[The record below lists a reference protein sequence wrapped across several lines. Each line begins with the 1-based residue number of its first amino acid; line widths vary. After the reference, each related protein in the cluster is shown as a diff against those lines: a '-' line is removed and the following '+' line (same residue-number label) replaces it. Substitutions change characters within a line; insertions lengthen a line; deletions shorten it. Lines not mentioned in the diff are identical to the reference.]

1 MKGFLHR
8 LFGGDGPSDKKA
20 ARPEFASPLEIKPFS
35 HGLVRIPALDFF
47 GPHTAAP
54 NGMFH
59 LIWLD
64 RNPEGTI
71 GGHRY
76 EGHGIWTLLSDNG
89 ETQATGRLERPQDGH
104 VADNGTFILSDGM
117 FGDGL
122 NGRLC
127 AVRADGQKLL
137 EREFSANLGSSGI
150 SIDGRFAICQT
161 ANAPGSADSCRYMLF
176 DLAAGREMARWEV
189 ETGWG
194 EHYEWDCEERRV
206 YLCMKD
212 GERVGYDFTGCM
224 VEREAWQLR
233 RIGAGDLNV
242 IQAVLVATSANDHP
256 LRSEI
261 IAGLEVAARDGEIWQ
276 QARAYR
282 LLGELHEQAG
292 EIPQAVEAYDEALK
306 IDPKVGVARRVEQ
319 LRKTLGTTVA
329 KPGAKR
335 LSRFEQQ
342 AGRLGIQHEVVL
354 LEKGDGK
361 DWRHGANDLWTTV
374 EIGALDHYR
383 SIGWDGAASEGGL
396 ILTLIKAASFEAL
409 DARNSDTFVEALYA
423 QNVAFDQDRFAPER
437 LIATVSNAT
446 RRQIE
451 RNWKVIAASVG
462 NSPAYYP
469 NVREHH
475 VTSLFD
481 ALGPDRL
488 AEIATVFATAP
499 YDLRAGWPDLTLWQE
514 GKVKFVEVKGPSD
527 SFHASQARLISKLLL
542 PLRFDVGL
550 AEVRKIS

>member
-1 MKGFLHR
+1 MTGFFQR
-8 LFGGDGPSDKKA
+8 LFSKREA
-20 ARPEFASPLEIKPFS
+20 ANETSLHPLAGWLEIEEFG
-35 HGLVRIPALDFF
+35 HNLVSIDALDFI
-47 GPHTAAP
+47 GHQAVSP
-54 NGMFH
+54 NKRYR
-59 LIWLD
+59 LIWAD
-64 RNPEGTI
+64 RTPDGSR
-71 GGHRY
+71 GGNRS
-76 EGHGIWTLLSDNG
+76 EGHGSWSLLLDDRIV
-89 ETQATGRLERPQDGH
+89 TGGNLERPQEGC
-104 VADNGTFILSDGM
+104 VADNGTVILHDWMLGEGLKGRFVAFAPDGTQLITQQ
-117 FGDGL
+117 F
-122 NGRLC
+122 
-127 AVRADGQKLL
+127 A
-137 EREFSANLGSSGI
+137 ANLMSNSL
-150 SIDGRFAICQT
+150 SPDGKFAICQT

-176 DLAAGREMARWEV
+176 DLTTGREMARWAV
-189 ETGWG
+189 ETGWA
-194 EHYEWDCEERRV
+194 ERYEWDCEQRRV
-206 YLCMKD
+206 YLCVKD

-242 IQAVLVATSANDHP
+242 IQAVMVATSANEHP

-261 IAGLEVAARDGEIWQ
+261 IAGLGIAARDGEIWQ

-282 LLGELHEQAG
+282 LLGELHEQAC
-292 EIPQAVEAYDEALK
+292 EIAQAVKAYDDALA

-361 DWRHGANDLWTTV
+361 DWRHEANGPWTTV

-383 SIGWDGAASEGGL
+383 SIGWEGAASEGGL

-409 DARNSDTFVEALYA
+409 DVRNSDTFVEALYA

-451 RNWKVIAASVG
+451 RNWKVIAASAG

-481 ALGPDRL
+481 ALGPYRL
-488 AEIATVFATAP
+488 AEIAAIFATAP
-499 YDLRAGWPDLTLWQE
+499 YDLRAGW
-514 GKVKFVEVKGPSD
+514 
-527 SFHASQARLISKLLL
+527 
-542 PLRFDVGL
+542 
-550 AEVRKIS
+550 

>member
-1 MKGFLHR
+1 VTGFFQR
-8 LFGGDGPSDKKA
+8 LFLKREA
-20 ARPEFASPLEIKPFS
+20 ANKSSSPPLAGRLEIAEFG
-35 HGLVRIPALDFF
+35 HNLVSIDALDFI
-47 GPHTAAP
+47 GHQAVSP
-54 NGMFH
+54 NKRYR
-59 LIWLD
+59 LIWAD
-64 RNPEGTI
+64 RTPDGSR
-71 GGHRY
+71 GGNRS
-76 EGHGIWTLLSDNG
+76 EGHGSWSLLLDDLIV
-89 ETQATGRLERPQDGH
+89 TTGKLERPQEGC
-104 VADNGTFILSDGM
+104 VADNGTVILHDWM
-117 FGDGL
+117 FGEGLKGCFVAFAPDGTQL
-122 NGRLC
+122 VTQQF
-127 AVRADGQKLL
+127 A
-137 EREFSANLGSSGI
+137 ANLMSNSL
-150 SIDGRFAICQT
+150 SPDGKFAICQT

-176 DLAAGREMARWEV
+176 DLAAGHEVARWEV
-189 ETGWG
+189 ETGWA
-194 EHYEWDCEERRV
+194 EHYEWDCEGRRV
-206 YLCMKD
+206 RLCMKD
-212 GERVGYDFTGCM
+212 GERVGYDFTGNM

-242 IQAVLVATSANDHP
+242 IQAVLAETSADDHP

-282 LLGELHEQAG
+282 LLGELHEKAG
-292 EIPQAVEAYDEALK
+292 EVWQAVKAYDDALT

-319 LRKTLGTTVA
+319 LRKTLGTTA
-329 KPGAKR
+329 PKPDAKR
-335 LSRFEQQ
+335 LSRFELQ
-342 AGRLGIQHEVVL
+342 AGRLGIQHEVLL
-354 LEKGDGK
+354 LEKGEGK
-361 DWRHGANDLWTTV
+361 DWRHGASDGWTTV
-374 EIGALDHYR
+374 ELGALDYYR

-437 LIATVSNAT
+437 LIATVLNAT

-451 RNWKVIAASVG
+451 RNWKIIAASAG
-462 NSPAYYP
+462 HSPAYHP

-499 YDLRAGWPDLTLWQE
+499 YDLRAGWPDLTLWQD

-542 PLRFDVGL
+542 PLGFEVGL

>member
-1 MKGFLHR
+1 MTGFFQR
-8 LFGGDGPSDKKA
+8 LFSKREA
-20 ARPEFASPLEIKPFS
+20 ANETSLPPLAGWLEIEEFG
-35 HGLVRIPALDFF
+35 HNLVSIDALDFI
-47 GPHTAAP
+47 GHQAVSP
-54 NGMFH
+54 NKRYR
-59 LIWLD
+59 LIWAD
-64 RNPEGTI
+64 RTPDGSR
-71 GGHRY
+71 GGNRS
-76 EGHGIWTLLSDNG
+76 EGHGSWSLLLDDRIV
-89 ETQATGRLERPQDGH
+89 TGGNLERPQEGC
-104 VADNGTFILSDGM
+104 VADNGTVILHDWMLGEGLKGRFVAFAPDGTQLITQQ
-117 FGDGL
+117 F
-122 NGRLC
+122 
-127 AVRADGQKLL
+127 A
-137 EREFSANLGSSGI
+137 ANLMSNSL
-150 SIDGRFAICQT
+150 SPDGKFAICQT

-176 DLAAGREMARWEV
+176 DLTTGREMARWAV
-189 ETGWG
+189 ETGWA
-194 EHYEWDCEERRV
+194 ERYEWDCEQRRV
-206 YLCMKD
+206 YLCVKD

-242 IQAVLVATSANDHP
+242 IQAVMVATSANDHP

-261 IAGLEVAARDGEIWQ
+261 IAGLGIAARDGEIWQ

-282 LLGELHEQAG
+282 LLGELHEQAC
-292 EIPQAVEAYDEALK
+292 EIAQAVKAYDDALA

-361 DWRHGANDLWTTV
+361 DWRHEANGPWTTV

-383 SIGWDGAASEGGL
+383 SIGWEGAASEGGL

-409 DARNSDTFVEALYA
+409 DVRNSDTFVEALYA

-451 RNWKVIAASVG
+451 RNWKVIAASAG

-481 ALGPDRL
+481 ALGPYRL
-488 AEIATVFATAP
+488 AEIAAIFATAP
-499 YDLRAGWPDLTLWQE
+499 YDLRAGWPDLTLWQD

-527 SFHASQARLISKLLL
+527 SFHASQARLITKLLL
-542 PLRFDVGL
+542 PLGFDVGL

>member
-1 MKGFLHR
+1 MTGFFQR
-8 LFGGDGPSDKKA
+8 LFSKREA
-20 ARPEFASPLEIKPFS
+20 ANETSLPPLAGWLEIEEFG
-35 HGLVRIPALDFF
+35 HNLVSIDALDFI
-47 GPHTAAP
+47 GHQAVSP
-54 NGMFH
+54 NKRYR
-59 LIWLD
+59 LIWAD
-64 RNPEGTI
+64 RTPDGSR
-71 GGHRY
+71 GGNRS
-76 EGHGIWTLLSDNG
+76 EGHGSWSLLLDDRIV
-89 ETQATGRLERPQDGH
+89 TGGNLERPQEGC
-104 VADNGTFILSDGM
+104 VADNGTVILHDWMLGEGLKGRFVAFAPDGTQLITQQ
-117 FGDGL
+117 F
-122 NGRLC
+122 
-127 AVRADGQKLL
+127 A
-137 EREFSANLGSSGI
+137 ANLMSNSL
-150 SIDGRFAICQT
+150 SPDGKFAICQT

-176 DLAAGREMARWEV
+176 DLTTGREMARWAV
-189 ETGWG
+189 ETGWA
-194 EHYEWDCEERRV
+194 ERYEWDCEQRRV
-206 YLCMKD
+206 YLCVKD

-242 IQAVLVATSANDHP
+242 IQAVMVATSANDHP

-261 IAGLEVAARDGEIWQ
+261 IAGLGIAARDGEIWQ

-282 LLGELHEQAG
+282 LLGELHEQAC
-292 EIPQAVEAYDEALK
+292 EIAQAVKAYDDALA

-361 DWRHGANDLWTTV
+361 DWRHEANGPWTTV

-383 SIGWDGAASEGGL
+383 SIGWEGAASEGGL

-409 DARNSDTFVEALYA
+409 DVRNSDTFVEALYA

-451 RNWKVIAASVG
+451 RNWKVIAASAG

-481 ALGPDRL
+481 ALGPYRL
-488 AEIATVFATAP
+488 AEIAAIFATAP
-499 YDLRAGWPDLTLWQE
+499 YDLRAGWPDLTLWQD

-542 PLRFDVGL
+542 PLGFEVGL

>member
-1 MKGFLHR
+1 MTGFFQR
-8 LFGGDGPSDKKA
+8 LFSKREA
-20 ARPEFASPLEIKPFS
+20 AHETSSAPLAGRLKIEEFGHNLISID
-35 HGLVRIPALDFF
+35 ALDFI
-47 GPHTAAP
+47 GHQAVSP
-54 NGMFH
+54 NKRYR
-59 LIWLD
+59 LIWAD
-64 RNPEGTI
+64 RTPDGSR
-71 GGHRY
+71 GGYRS
-76 EGHGIWTLLSDNG
+76 EGHGSWSLLLDDRIVTAGS
-89 ETQATGRLERPQDGH
+89 LERPQEGC
-104 VADNGTFILSDGM
+104 VADNGTVILHDWMFCEGLKGRFVAFAPDGSQLVTQQ
-117 FGDGL
+117 F
-122 NGRLC
+122 
-127 AVRADGQKLL
+127 A
-137 EREFSANLGSSGI
+137 ANLMSNSL
-150 SIDGRFAICQT
+150 SPDGKFAICQT

-176 DLAAGREMARWEV
+176 DLAAGRETARWEV
-189 ETGWG
+189 ETGWA
-194 EHYEWDCEERRV
+194 EHYEWDCGDRRV

-212 GERVGYDFTGCM
+212 GERACYDFNGAM

-242 IQAVLVATSANDHP
+242 IQSVLIATSANDHP
-256 LRSEI
+256 FRSEI
-261 IAGLEVAARDGEIWQ
+261 IAGLGVAARDGEVWQ

-292 EIPQAVEAYDEALK
+292 EIAQAVKAYDDALT

-329 KPGAKR
+329 KPGVKR

-361 DWRHGANDLWTTV
+361 DWRHGSNDLWTTV
-374 EIGALDHYR
+374 EIGALQHYR

-396 ILTLIKAASFEAL
+396 ILTLIKSASFEAL
-409 DARNSDTFVEALYA
+409 DARNADTFVEALYA
-423 QNVAFDQDRFAPER
+423 QNVAFDQDRFSPER

-451 RNWKVIAASVG
+451 RNWKVIAASAG

-475 VTSLFD
+475 VISLFD

-488 AEIATVFATAP
+488 AEIAVVFATAP
-499 YDLRAGWPDLTLWQE
+499 YDLRAGWPDLTLWQD

-542 PLRFDVGL
+542 PLGFEVGL
-550 AEVRKIS
+550 AEVRKTS

>member
-1 MKGFLHR
+1 MTGFFQR
-8 LFGGDGPSDKKA
+8 LFSKREA
-20 ARPEFASPLEIKPFS
+20 AHETSSPPLAGRLEIEEFG
-35 HGLVRIPALDFF
+35 HNLVSIDALDFI
-47 GPHTAAP
+47 GHQAVSP
-54 NGMFH
+54 NKRYR
-59 LIWLD
+59 LIWAD
-64 RNPEGTI
+64 RTPDGSR
-71 GGHRY
+71 GGNRS
-76 EGHGIWTLLSDNG
+76 EGHGSWSLLLDDRIVTAGS
-89 ETQATGRLERPQDGH
+89 LERPQEGC
-104 VADNGTFILSDGM
+104 VADNGTVILHDWM
-117 FGDGL
+117 FGEGLKGRFVAFAPDGTQL
-122 NGRLC
+122 VTQQF
-127 AVRADGQKLL
+127 A
-137 EREFSANLGSSGI
+137 ANLMSNSL
-150 SIDGRFAICQT
+150 SPDGKFAICQT

-176 DLAAGREMARWEV
+176 DLATGREMARWEV
-189 ETGWG
+189 ETGWA
-194 EHYEWDCEERRV
+194 ERYEWDCEQRRV

-242 IQAVLVATSANDHP
+242 IQAVMVATSANDHP

-261 IAGLEVAARDGEIWQ
+261 IAGLGIAARDGEIWQ
-276 QARAYR
+276 QAGAYR

-292 EIPQAVEAYDEALK
+292 DIPQAVKAYDDALT

-335 LSRFEQQ
+335 QSRFEQQ
-342 AGRLGIQHEVVL
+342 AQRLGIEHQVVL

-361 DWRHGANDLWTTV
+361 DWRHGANGLWTTV
-374 EIGALDHYR
+374 ETGALDHYR

-409 DARNSDTFVEALYA
+409 DVRNSDAFVEALYA

-446 RRQIE
+446 RHQIK
-451 RNWKVIAASVG
+451 RNWKVIAASAG

-499 YDLRAGWPDLTLWQE
+499 YDLRAGWPDLTLWKE

-542 PLRFDVGL
+542 PLGFEVGL

>member
-1 MKGFLHR
+1 MTGFFQR
-8 LFGGDGPSDKKA
+8 LFSKREA
-20 ARPEFASPLEIKPFS
+20 AHETSSPPLAGRLEIEEFG
-35 HGLVRIPALDFF
+35 HNLVSIDALDFI
-47 GPHTAAP
+47 GQQAMSP
-54 NGMFH
+54 NQRYR
-59 LIWLD
+59 LIWAD
-64 RNPEGTI
+64 RAPDGRR
-71 GGHRY
+71 GGYRND
-76 EGHGIWTLLSDNG
+76 GHGSWSLLYDDRLV
-89 ETQATGRLERPQDGH
+89 TTGNLERPQDGC
-104 VADNGTFILSDGM
+104 VADNGTVILHDWM
-117 FGDGL
+117 FGEGLQGRFVAFATDGRNL
-122 NGRLC
+122 IEQQI
-127 AVRADGQKLL
+127 A
-137 EREFSANLGSSGI
+137 ANLMSNGLSP
-150 SIDGRFAICQT
+150 DGKFAICQT

-189 ETGWG
+189 ETGWA
-194 EHYEWDCEERRV
+194 ERYEWDCEDRRV

-212 GERVGYDFTGCM
+212 GKRVGYDFTGCM
-224 VEREAWQLR
+224 VEREAWQQG

-242 IQAVLVATSANDHP
+242 IQAVLVATSANDQP
-256 LRSEI
+256 LCSEI
-261 IAGLEVAARDGEIWQ
+261 IAGLGVAARDGEIWQ

-292 EIPQAVEAYDEALK
+292 EISQAVKAYDEALT

-354 LEKGDGK
+354 LVKGDGK
-361 DWRHGANDLWTTV
+361 DWRHGANGLWTTV
-374 EIGALDHYR
+374 ETGALEHYR

-396 ILTLIKAASFEAL
+396 ILTLIKAASFEVL

-451 RNWKVIAASVG
+451 RNWKVIAASAG

-499 YDLRAGWPDLTLWQE
+499 YDLRAGWPDLTLWQN

-542 PLRFDVGL
+542 PLGLEVGL

>member
-1 MKGFLHR
+1 MTGFFQR
-8 LFGGDGPSDKKA
+8 LFAKRQAAPETSSPSLA
-20 ARPEFASPLEIKPFS
+20 GRLEIQEFG
-35 HGLVRIPALDFF
+35 HNLVSIDALDFI
-47 GPHTAAP
+47 GHQALSP
-54 NGMFH
+54 NQRYR
-59 LIWLD
+59 LIWAD
-64 RNPEGTI
+64 RTPDGSR
-71 GGHRY
+71 GGNRS
-76 EGHGIWTLLSDNG
+76 EGHGSWSLLLDDRIVTAGS
-89 ETQATGRLERPQDGH
+89 LERPQEGC
-104 VADNGTFILSDGM
+104 VADNGTVILHDWMFGEGLKGRFVAFTSDGTQLVTQQ
-117 FGDGL
+117 F
-122 NGRLC
+122 
-127 AVRADGQKLL
+127 A
-137 EREFSANLGSSGI
+137 ANLMSNSL
-150 SIDGRFAICQT
+150 SPDGKFAICQT

-176 DLAAGREMARWEV
+176 DLASGSEMARWEV
-189 ETGWG
+189 ETGWA
-194 EHYEWDCEERRV
+194 ERYEWDCIDRRV

-212 GERVGYDFTGCM
+212 GERVGYDFTGTM

-242 IQAVLVATSANDHP
+242 IQSVLVTTSANGQP
-256 LRSEI
+256 FRSEI
-261 IAGLEVAARDGEIWQ
+261 IAGLGVAARDGEIWR

-292 EIPQAVEAYDEALK
+292 EIPQAVKAYGDALT

-361 DWRHGANDLWTTV
+361 DWRHGADGLWTTV
-374 EIGALDHYR
+374 ETGALEHYK

-409 DARNSDTFVEALYA
+409 DVRNSDTFVEALYA

-451 RNWKVIAASVG
+451 RNWKVIAASAG

-475 VTSLFD
+475 VTGLFD
-481 ALGPDRL
+481 AIGPDRL
-488 AEIATVFATAP
+488 AEIAAVFATAP
-499 YDLRAGWPDLTLWQE
+499 YDLRAGWPDLTLWQD

-542 PLRFDVGL
+542 PLGFEVGL

>member
-1 MKGFLHR
+1 MTGFFQR
-8 LFGGDGPSDKKA
+8 LFSKRQA
-20 ARPEFASPLEIKPFS
+20 AQETSSPPLAGRLEIEEFG
-35 HGLVRIPALDFF
+35 HNLVSIDALDFI
-47 GPHTAAP
+47 GHQAVSP
-54 NGMFH
+54 NKRYR
-59 LIWLD
+59 LIWAD
-64 RNPEGTI
+64 RTPDGSR
-71 GGHRY
+71 GGNRS
-76 EGHGIWTLLSDNG
+76 EGHGSWSLLLDDRIV
-89 ETQATGRLERPQDGH
+89 TGGNLERPQEGC
-104 VADNGTFILSDGM
+104 VADNGTVILHDWMLGEGLKGRFVAFAPDGTQLITQQ
-117 FGDGL
+117 F
-122 NGRLC
+122 
-127 AVRADGQKLL
+127 A
-137 EREFSANLGSSGI
+137 ANLMSNSL
-150 SIDGRFAICQT
+150 SPDGKFAICQT

-176 DLAAGREMARWEV
+176 DLTTGREMARWAV
-189 ETGWG
+189 ETGWA
-194 EHYEWDCEERRV
+194 ERYEWDCEQRRV
-206 YLCMKD
+206 YLCVKD

-242 IQAVLVATSANDHP
+242 IQAVMVATSANDHP

-261 IAGLEVAARDGEIWQ
+261 IAGLGIAARDGEIWQ

-282 LLGELHEQAG
+282 LLGELHEQAC
-292 EIPQAVEAYDEALK
+292 EIAQAVKAYDDALA

-361 DWRHGANDLWTTV
+361 DWRHEANGPWTTV

-383 SIGWDGAASEGGL
+383 SIGWEGAASEGGL

-409 DARNSDTFVEALYA
+409 DVRNSDTFVEALYA

-451 RNWKVIAASVG
+451 RNWKVIAASAG

-481 ALGPDRL
+481 ALGPYRL
-488 AEIATVFATAP
+488 AEIAAIFATAP
-499 YDLRAGWPDLTLWQE
+499 YDLRAGWPDLTLWQD

-542 PLRFDVGL
+542 PLGFEVGL
-550 AEVRKIS
+550 AEVRKTS

>member
-1 MKGFLHR
+1 MTGFFQR
-8 LFGGDGPSDKKA
+8 LFSKREAAHEPSPPPHAGQLKIE
-20 ARPEFASPLEIKPFS
+20 EFG
-35 HGLVRIPALDFF
+35 HNLVSIDALDFI
-47 GPHTAAP
+47 GHQAVSP
-54 NGMFH
+54 NRRYR
-59 LIWLD
+59 LIWAD
-64 RNPEGTI
+64 RTPDGSR
-71 GGHRY
+71 GGNRSD
-76 EGHGIWTLLSDNG
+76 GHGSWSLLLDDRIV
-89 ETQATGRLERPQDGH
+89 TTGSLERPQEGC
-104 VADNGTFILSDGM
+104 VADNGIVILHDWM
-117 FGDGL
+117 FGEGLKGRFVAFAPDGTQL
-122 NGRLC
+122 VTQQFAANLMSNSLSP
-127 AVRADGQKLL
+127 DGQ
-137 EREFSANLGSSGI
+137 
-150 SIDGRFAICQT
+150 FAICQT

-176 DLAAGREMARWEV
+176 DLAAGSEMARWEV
-189 ETGWG
+189 ETGWA
-194 EHYEWDCEERRV
+194 EHYEWDCEDRRV

-212 GERVGYDFTGCM
+212 GERACYDFTGTM

-242 IQAVLVATSANDHP
+242 IQSVLVATSANDHP

-261 IAGLEVAARDGEIWQ
+261 IAGLGVAARDSEVWQ
-276 QARAYR
+276 QARAHR

-292 EIPQAVEAYDEALK
+292 EIAQAVKAYDDALT

-361 DWRHGANDLWTTV
+361 DWRHEANGPWTTV

-383 SIGWDGAASEGGL
+383 SIGWEGAASEGGL

-409 DARNSDTFVEALYA
+409 DVRNSDTFVEALYA

-451 RNWKVIAASVG
+451 RNWKVIAASAG

-481 ALGPDRL
+481 ALGPYRL
-488 AEIATVFATAP
+488 AEIAAIFATAP
-499 YDLRAGWPDLTLWQE
+499 YDLRAGWPDLTLWQD

-542 PLRFDVGL
+542 PLGFEVGL
-550 AEVRKIS
+550 AEVRKTS

>member
-1 MKGFLHR
+1 MSNSLSP
-8 LFGGDGPSDKKA
+8 DGK
-20 ARPEFASPLEIKPFS
+20 
-35 HGLVRIPALDFF
+35 
-47 GPHTAAP
+47 
-54 NGMFH
+54 
-59 LIWLD
+59 
-64 RNPEGTI
+64 
-71 GGHRY
+71 
-76 EGHGIWTLLSDNG
+76 
-89 ETQATGRLERPQDGH
+89 
-104 VADNGTFILSDGM
+104 
-117 FGDGL
+117 
-122 NGRLC
+122 
-127 AVRADGQKLL
+127 
-137 EREFSANLGSSGI
+137 
-150 SIDGRFAICQT
+150 FAICQT
-161 ANAPGSADSCRYMLF
+161 ANAPGSADSCRYILF
-176 DLAAGREMARWEV
+176 DLAAGREIARWEI
-189 ETGWG
+189 ETGWA
-194 EHYEWDCEERRV
+194 ERYEWDCEQRRV

-212 GERVGYDFTGCM
+212 GERACYDFTGCM

-242 IQAVLVATSANDHP
+242 IQAVLVATSANDNP

-282 LLGELHEQAG
+282 LLGELHEQTG
-292 EIPQAVEAYDEALK
+292 EIPQAVKAYDEALT

-319 LRKTLGTTVA
+319 LRRTLGTTVA

-354 LEKGDGK
+354 LEKGGGK

-374 EIGALDHYR
+374 EIGALEHYR
-383 SIGWDGAASEGGL
+383 SIGWGGAASEGGL

-451 RNWKVIAASVG
+451 RNWKVIAASAG

-475 VTSLFD
+475 VTGLFD
-481 ALGPDRL
+481 ALGPGRL
-488 AEIATVFATAP
+488 AEIAAVFATAP
-499 YDLRAGWPDLTLWQE
+499 YDLRAGWPDLTLWQD

-527 SFHASQARLISKLLL
+527 SFHASQARLITKLLL
-542 PLRFDVGL
+542 PLGFDVGL

>member
-1 MKGFLHR
+1 MTSFFQR
-8 LFGGDGPSDKKA
+8 LFSKREA
-20 ARPEFASPLEIKPFS
+20 ADETSPPPLAGRLKIEEFG
-35 HGLVRIPALDFF
+35 HNLVSIDALDFI
-47 GPHTAAP
+47 GHQAVSP
-54 NGMFH
+54 NKRYR
-59 LIWLD
+59 LIWAD
-64 RNPEGTI
+64 RTPDGSR
-71 GGHRY
+71 GGNRS
-76 EGHGIWTLLSDNG
+76 EGHGSWSLLLDDRIVTAGS
-89 ETQATGRLERPQDGH
+89 LERPQDGC
-104 VADNGTFILSDGM
+104 VADNGTVILHDWM
-117 FGDGL
+117 FGEGLKGRFVAFAPDGSQL
-122 NGRLC
+122 VTQQF
-127 AVRADGQKLL
+127 A
-137 EREFSANLGSSGI
+137 ANLMSNSL
-150 SIDGRFAICQT
+150 SPDGKSAICQT

-176 DLAAGREMARWEV
+176 DLAAGREMARWDV
-189 ETGWG
+189 ETGWA
-194 EHYEWDCEERRV
+194 EHYEWNCEERRV

-282 LLGELHEQAG
+282 LLGELHEQTG
-292 EIPQAVEAYDEALK
+292 DIPQAVKAYDDALA

-319 LRKTLGTTVA
+319 LRRTLGTTVV

-361 DWRHGANDLWTTV
+361 DWRHGASGLWTTV
-374 EIGALDHYR
+374 ETGALEHYR

-409 DARNSDTFVEALYA
+409 DVRNADTFVEALYA

-451 RNWKVIAASVG
+451 RNWKVIAASAG

-499 YDLRAGWPDLTLWQE
+499 YDLRAGWPDLTLWKE

-542 PLRFDVGL
+542 PLGFDVGL

>member
-1 MKGFLHR
+1 MTSFFQR
-8 LFGGDGPSDKKA
+8 LFSKREA
-20 ARPEFASPLEIKPFS
+20 ADETSPPPLAGRLKIEEFG
-35 HGLVRIPALDFF
+35 HNLVSIDALDFI
-47 GPHTAAP
+47 GHQAVSP
-54 NGMFH
+54 NKRYR
-59 LIWLD
+59 LIWAD
-64 RNPEGTI
+64 RTPDGSR
-71 GGHRY
+71 GGNRS
-76 EGHGIWTLLSDNG
+76 EGHGSWSLLLDDRIVTAGS
-89 ETQATGRLERPQDGH
+89 LERPQDGC
-104 VADNGTFILSDGM
+104 VADNGTVILHDWM
-117 FGDGL
+117 FGEGLKGRFVAFAPDGSQL
-122 NGRLC
+122 VTQQF
-127 AVRADGQKLL
+127 A
-137 EREFSANLGSSGI
+137 ANLMSNSL
-150 SIDGRFAICQT
+150 SPDGKSAICQT

-176 DLAAGREMARWEV
+176 DLAAGREMARWDV
-189 ETGWG
+189 ETGWA
-194 EHYEWDCEERRV
+194 EHYEWNCEERRV

-282 LLGELHEQAG
+282 LLGELHEQTG
-292 EIPQAVEAYDEALK
+292 DIPQAVKAYDDALA

-319 LRKTLGTTVA
+319 LRRTLGTTVV

-342 AGRLGIQHEVVL
+342 AGRLGIHHEVVL

-361 DWRHGANDLWTTV
+361 DWRHGASGLWTTV
-374 EIGALDHYR
+374 ETGALEHYR

-409 DARNSDTFVEALYA
+409 DVRNADTFVEALYA

-451 RNWKVIAASVG
+451 RNWKVIAASAG

-499 YDLRAGWPDLTLWQE
+499 YDLRAGWPDLTLWKE

-542 PLRFDVGL
+542 PLGFDVGL

>member
-1 MKGFLHR
+1 MTGFFQR
-8 LFGGDGPSDKKA
+8 LFSKRDA
-20 ARPEFASPLEIKPFS
+20 AEETSPPPLAGRLEIKEFG
-35 HGLVRIPALDFF
+35 HNLVSIDALDFI
-47 GPHTAAP
+47 GQQAISP
-54 NGMFH
+54 NQRYR
-59 LIWLD
+59 LIWAD
-64 RNPEGTI
+64 RAPD
-71 GGHRY
+71 GHRGGY
-76 EGHGIWTLLSDNG
+76 RNDGHGSWSLLYDDRLV
-89 ETQATGRLERPQDGH
+89 TTGNLERPQEGR
-104 VADNGTFILSDGM
+104 VADNGTVILHDWM
-117 FGDGL
+117 FGEGL
-122 NGRLC
+122 KGRFVAFAPNGTQLVTQQF
-127 AVRADGQKLL
+127 A
-137 EREFSANLGSSGI
+137 ANLMSNSL
-150 SIDGRFAICQT
+150 SPDGKFAICQT

-176 DLAAGREMARWEV
+176 DLAAGREVARWEV
-189 ETGWG
+189 ETGWA
-194 EHYEWDCEERRV
+194 EHYEWDCEQRRV

-212 GERVGYDFTGCM
+212 GERVGYDFTGTM

-242 IQAVLVATSANDHP
+242 IQAVMVATSANDHP

-261 IAGLEVAARDGEIWQ
+261 IAGLGIAARDGEIWQ

-282 LLGELHEQAG
+282 LLGELHEHAG
-292 EIPQAVEAYDEALK
+292 EIPQAVKAYDDALT

-319 LRKTLGTTVA
+319 LRKTLGTAVA

-361 DWRHGANDLWTTV
+361 DWRHGASDLWTTV

-396 ILTLIKAASFEAL
+396 ILTLLKAASFEAL
-409 DARNSDTFVEALYA
+409 DVRNSDTFVEALYA

-451 RNWKVIAASVG
+451 RNWKIIAASAG
-462 NSPAYYP
+462 HSPAYYP

-488 AEIATVFATAP
+488 AEIAAVFATAP
-499 YDLRAGWPDLTLWQE
+499 YDLRAGWPDLTLWQD

-542 PLRFDVGL
+542 PLGFEVGL

>member
-1 MKGFLHR
+1 MTGFFQR
-8 LFGGDGPSDKKA
+8 LFSKREA
-20 ARPEFASPLEIKPFS
+20 ANETSLPPLAGWLEIEEFG
-35 HGLVRIPALDFF
+35 HNLVSIDALDFI
-47 GPHTAAP
+47 GHQAVSP
-54 NGMFH
+54 NKRYR
-59 LIWLD
+59 LIWAD
-64 RNPEGTI
+64 RTPDGSR
-71 GGHRY
+71 GGNRS
-76 EGHGIWTLLSDNG
+76 EGHGSWSLLLDDRIV
-89 ETQATGRLERPQDGH
+89 TGGKLERPQEGC
-104 VADNGTFILSDGM
+104 VADNGTVILHDWMLGEGLKGRFVAFAPDGTQLITQQ
-117 FGDGL
+117 F
-122 NGRLC
+122 
-127 AVRADGQKLL
+127 A
-137 EREFSANLGSSGI
+137 ANLMSNSL
-150 SIDGRFAICQT
+150 SPDGKFAICQT

-176 DLAAGREMARWEV
+176 DLTTGREMARWAV
-189 ETGWG
+189 ETGWA
-194 EHYEWDCEERRV
+194 ERYEWDCEQRRV
-206 YLCMKD
+206 YLCVKD

-242 IQAVLVATSANDHP
+242 IQAVMVATSANDHP

-261 IAGLEVAARDGEIWQ
+261 IAGLGIAARDGEIWQ

-282 LLGELHEQAG
+282 LLGELHEQAC
-292 EIPQAVEAYDEALK
+292 EIAQAVKAYDDALA

-361 DWRHGANDLWTTV
+361 DWRHEANGPWTTV

-383 SIGWDGAASEGGL
+383 SIGWEGAASEGGL

-409 DARNSDTFVEALYA
+409 DVRNSDTFVEALYA

-451 RNWKVIAASVG
+451 RNWKVIAASAG

-481 ALGPDRL
+481 ALGPYRL
-488 AEIATVFATAP
+488 AEIAAIFATAP
-499 YDLRAGWPDLTLWQE
+499 YDLRAGWPDLTLWQD

-542 PLRFDVGL
+542 PLGFEVGL
-550 AEVRKIS
+550 AEVRKTS

>member
-1 MKGFLHR
+1 
-8 LFGGDGPSDKKA
+8 
-20 ARPEFASPLEIKPFS
+20 
-35 HGLVRIPALDFF
+35 
-47 GPHTAAP
+47 
-54 NGMFH
+54 
-59 LIWLD
+59 
-64 RNPEGTI
+64 
-71 GGHRY
+71 
-76 EGHGIWTLLSDNG
+76 
-89 ETQATGRLERPQDGH
+89 
-104 VADNGTFILSDGM
+104 M
-117 FGDGL
+117 FGEGLKGRFVAFAPDGAQL
-122 NGRLC
+122 VTQQF
-127 AVRADGQKLL
+127 A
-137 EREFSANLGSSGI
+137 ANLMSNSL
-150 SIDGRFAICQT
+150 SPDGKFAICQT

-189 ETGWG
+189 ETGWA
-194 EHYEWDCEERRV
+194 EHYEWDCEDRRV

-212 GERVGYDFTGCM
+212 GERACYDFTGTM
-224 VEREAWQLR
+224 VERKAWQLR

-242 IQAVLVATSANDHP
+242 IQSVLVATSANDHP
-256 LRSEI
+256 FRSEI
-261 IAGLEVAARDGEIWQ
+261 IAGLGVAARDGEVWQ

-282 LLGELHEQAG
+282 LLGELHEQAD
-292 EIPQAVEAYDEALK
+292 EIAQAVKAYDDALT

-319 LRKTLGTTVA
+319 LRKKLGSTVA

-361 DWRHGANDLWTTV
+361 DWRHGADGLWTTV
-374 EIGALDHYR
+374 ETGALEHYK

-409 DARNSDTFVEALYA
+409 DVRNSDTFVEALYA
-423 QNVAFDQDRFAPER
+423 QNVAFDQDRFSPER

-451 RNWKVIAASVG
+451 RNWKVIAASAG

-469 NVREHH
+469 SVREHH
-475 VTSLFD
+475 VTGLFD

-499 YDLRAGWPDLTLWQE
+499 YDLRAGWPDLTLWQDS
-514 GKVKFVEVKGPSD
+514 KVKFVEVKGPSD

-542 PLRFDVGL
+542 PLGFEVGL
-550 AEVRKIS
+550 AEVRKKS

>member
-1 MKGFLHR
+1 MTSFFQR
-8 LFGGDGPSDKKA
+8 LFSKREA
-20 ARPEFASPLEIKPFS
+20 AHETSSPPLAGRLEIEEFG
-35 HGLVRIPALDFF
+35 HNLVSIDALDFI
-47 GPHTAAP
+47 GQQAMSP
-54 NGMFH
+54 NQRYR
-59 LIWLD
+59 LIWAD
-64 RNPEGTI
+64 RAPDGRR
-71 GGHRY
+71 GGYRND
-76 EGHGIWTLLSDNG
+76 GHGSWSLLYDDRLV
-89 ETQATGRLERPQDGH
+89 TTGNLEQPQEGC
-104 VADNGTFILSDGM
+104 VADNGTVILHDWM
-117 FGDGL
+117 FGEGLKGRFVAFSPDGTQL
-122 NGRLC
+122 
-127 AVRADGQKLL
+127 VTQQ
-137 EREFSANLGSSGI
+137 FSANLMSNSL
-150 SIDGRFAICQT
+150 SPDGKFAICQT

-176 DLAAGREMARWEV
+176 DLAAGREMARWDV
-189 ETGWG
+189 ETGWA
-194 EHYEWDCEERRV
+194 EHYEWNCEERRV

-212 GERVGYDFTGCM
+212 GERVGYDFTGIM

-242 IQAVLVATSANDHP
+242 IQAVLVAASANNHP

-261 IAGLEVAARDGEIWQ
+261 IAGLGVAARDGEIWQ

-292 EIPQAVEAYDEALK
+292 EISQAVKAYDKALT

-319 LRKTLGTTVA
+319 LRKTLGTTVV
-329 KPGAKR
+329 KPSTKR

-342 AGRLGIQHEVVL
+342 AGRLGIKHEVVL
-354 LEKGDGK
+354 LEKGGGK
-361 DWRHGANDLWTTV
+361 DWRHGANGLWTTV
-374 EIGALDHYR
+374 ETGALEHYR

-409 DARNSDTFVEALYA
+409 DARNSDTFVEAFYA

-451 RNWKVIAASVG
+451 RNWRVIAASAG

-469 NVREHH
+469 NVREHP

-499 YDLRAGWPDLTLWQE
+499 YDLRAGWPDLTLWQD

-542 PLRFDVGL
+542 PLGFEVGL

>member
-1 MKGFLHR
+1 MKGFFQR
-8 LFGGDGPSDKKA
+8 LFSKGEA
-20 ARPEFASPLEIKPFS
+20 ANKTSPPPLAGRLKIEEFG
-35 HGLVRIPALDFF
+35 HNLVSIDALDFI
-47 GPHTAAP
+47 GHQAVSP
-54 NGMFH
+54 NGRYR
-59 LIWLD
+59 LIWAD
-64 RNPEGTI
+64 RTPDGSR
-71 GGHRY
+71 GGNRS
-76 EGHGIWTLLSDNG
+76 EGHGSWSLLLDDRIVI
-89 ETQATGRLERPQDGH
+89 TGSLERPQEGR
-104 VADNGTFILSDGM
+104 VADNGTVILHDGM
-117 FGDGL
+117 FGEGL
-122 NGRLC
+122 KGRLV
-127 AVRADGQKLL
+127 AFAPDGTQLVTQQ
-137 EREFSANLGSSGI
+137 FAANLMSNGLSP
-150 SIDGRFAICQT
+150 DGKFAICQT

-176 DLAAGREMARWEV
+176 DLAAGRELARWEV
-189 ETGWG
+189 ETGWA
-194 EHYEWDCEERRV
+194 EHYEWDCEDRRV

-233 RIGAGDLNV
+233 RIGTGDLNV
-242 IQAVLVATSANDHP
+242 IQTVLISTSATDHP
-256 LRSEI
+256 LRNET
-261 IAGLEVAARDGEIWQ
+261 IAGLRFAARDGEIWQ

-292 EIPQAVEAYDEALK
+292 EIAQAVKAYDGALT

-319 LRKTLGTTVA
+319 LRKTLGTNVA
-329 KPGAKR
+329 KPGSKR

-342 AGRLGIQHEVVL
+342 AARLGIQHEVVL

-361 DWRHGANDLWTTV
+361 DWRHGPNGPWTTV
-374 EIGALDHYR
+374 ETGALEHYR

-409 DARNSDTFVEALYA
+409 DVRNSDTFVEALYA
-423 QNVAFDQDRFAPER
+423 QNVAFEQDRFAPER

-451 RNWKVIAASVG
+451 RNWKVIAASAG

-469 NVREHH
+469 NVRKHH
-475 VTSLFD
+475 VISLFD

-499 YDLRAGWPDLTLWQE
+499 YDLRAGWPDLTLWQD
-514 GKVKFVEVKGPSD
+514 GQVKFVEVKGPSD

-542 PLRFDVGL
+542 PLGFEVGL

>member
-1 MKGFLHR
+1 MTGFFQR
-8 LFGGDGPSDKKA
+8 LFSKRQA
-20 ARPEFASPLEIKPFS
+20 AQETSSPPLAGRLEIEEFG
-35 HGLVRIPALDFF
+35 HNLVSIDALDFI
-47 GPHTAAP
+47 GQRANSP
-54 NGMFH
+54 NQRYR
-59 LIWLD
+59 LIWAD
-64 RNPEGTI
+64 RGPDGRR
-71 GGHRY
+71 GGYRND
-76 EGHGIWTLLSDNG
+76 GHGSWSLLYDDRLV
-89 ETQATGRLERPQDGH
+89 TTGNLERPQEGC
-104 VADNGTFILSDGM
+104 VADNGTVILHDWM
-117 FGDGL
+117 FGEGLKGRFVAFSPDGTQL
-122 NGRLC
+122 
-127 AVRADGQKLL
+127 VTQQ
-137 EREFSANLGSSGI
+137 FSANLMSNSL
-150 SIDGRFAICQT
+150 SPDGKFAICQT
-161 ANAPGSADSCRYMLF
+161 ANAPDSVDSCRYMLF
-176 DLAAGREMARWEV
+176 DLAAGREMARWDV
-189 ETGWG
+189 ETGWA
-194 EHYEWDCEERRV
+194 EHYEWNCEERRV

-282 LLGELHEQAG
+282 LLGELHEPAD
-292 EIPQAVEAYDEALK
+292 EIAQAVKAYDDALA

-319 LRKTLGTTVA
+319 LRRTLGTTVV

-342 AGRLGIQHEVVL
+342 AGRLGIQHEVVI
-354 LEKGDGK
+354 LEKGEGK
-361 DWRHGANDLWTTV
+361 DWRHGSNDLWTTV
-374 EIGALDHYR
+374 EIGALEHYR

-396 ILTLIKAASFEAL
+396 ILTLIKSASFEAL
-409 DARNSDTFVEALYA
+409 DARNADTFVEALYA

-446 RRQIE
+446 RCQIE
-451 RNWKVIAASVG
+451 RNWEVIAASAG

-475 VTSLFD
+475 VTGLFD
-481 ALGPDRL
+481 ALGPGRL
-488 AEIATVFATAP
+488 AEIAAVFATTP
-499 YDLRAGWPDLTLWQE
+499 YDLRAGWPDLTLWQD

-527 SFHASQARLISKLLL
+527 SFHASQARLITKLLL
-542 PLRFDVGL
+542 PLGFEVGL

>member
-1 MKGFLHR
+1 MTGFFQR
-8 LFGGDGPSDKKA
+8 IFSK
-20 ARPEFASPLEIKPFS
+20 REPESRTSSPPLAGRLEIEEFG
-35 HGLVRIPALDFF
+35 HNLVSIDALDFI
-47 GPHTAAP
+47 GHQAVSP
-54 NGMFH
+54 NKRYR
-59 LIWLD
+59 LIWAD
-64 RNPEGTI
+64 RTPDGSR
-71 GGHRY
+71 GGNRS
-76 EGHGIWTLLSDNG
+76 EGHGSWSLLLDDRIVTAGS
-89 ETQATGRLERPQDGH
+89 LERPHEGC
-104 VADNGTFILSDGM
+104 VADNGTVILHDWMFGEGLKGRFVAFAPDGTQLVTQQFAANLMSNGLSSDG
-117 FGDGL
+117 
-122 NGRLC
+122 
-127 AVRADGQKLL
+127 K
-137 EREFSANLGSSGI
+137 
-150 SIDGRFAICQT
+150 FAICQT

-176 DLAAGREMARWEV
+176 DIAAGHEMARWEV
-189 ETGWG
+189 ETGWA

-212 GERVGYDFTGCM
+212 GERVGYDFNGIM

-242 IQAVLVATSANDHP
+242 IQAVLVATSADDHP

-261 IAGLEVAARDGEIWQ
+261 IAGLGVAARDGEIWQ

-292 EIPQAVEAYDEALK
+292 EIPQAVKAYDEALK

-319 LRKTLGTTVA
+319 LRKALGTTVS
-329 KPGAKR
+329 KSGAKR

-342 AGRLGIQHEVVL
+342 AWRLGIQHEVVL

-361 DWRHGANDLWTTV
+361 DWRHGAKGLWTTV
-374 EIGALDHYR
+374 EIGALDHYK
-383 SIGWDGAASEGGL
+383 SIGWDGSASEGGL
-396 ILTLIKAASFEAL
+396 ILTLIKAASFEVL

-423 QNVAFDQDRFAPER
+423 QNVAFEQDRFASER
-437 LIATVSNAT
+437 LIAAVSNAT

-451 RNWKVIAASVG
+451 RNWTVIAASAG
-462 NSPAYYP
+462 NSPAFYP

-475 VTSLFD
+475 VTGLFD

-488 AEIATVFATAP
+488 AEIAAVFATAP
-499 YDLRAGWPDLTLWQE
+499 YDLRAGWPDLTLWQD

-542 PLRFDVGL
+542 PLGFEVSL

>member
-1 MKGFLHR
+1 MTGFFQR
-8 LFGGDGPSDKKA
+8 LFSKRQA
-20 ARPEFASPLEIKPFS
+20 AHETSPPPLESRLEIDEFG
-35 HGLVRIPALDFF
+35 HNLVSIDALDFI
-47 GPHTAAP
+47 GHQAVSP
-54 NGMFH
+54 NKRCR
-59 LIWLD
+59 LIWAD
-64 RNPEGTI
+64 RTPDGRR
-71 GGHRY
+71 GGNRS
-76 EGHGIWTLLSDNG
+76 EGHGSWSLLLDDRIV
-89 ETQATGRLERPQDGH
+89 TTGRLERPQEGR
-104 VADNGTFILSDGM
+104 VADNGTVILHDWM
-117 FGDGL
+117 FGEDLQGRFVAFAPDGSQL
-122 NGRLC
+122 
-127 AVRADGQKLL
+127 VTQQ
-137 EREFSANLGSSGI
+137 FSANLMSNSL
-150 SIDGRFAICQT
+150 SPDGKFAICQT
-161 ANAPGSADSCRYMLF
+161 ANAPGSADSCRCMLF

-189 ETGWG
+189 ETGWA
-194 EHYEWDCEERRV
+194 EHYEWDCEDRRV

-212 GERVGYDFTGCM
+212 GERVGYDFTGTM

-242 IQAVLVATSANDHP
+242 IQSVLVATSANDPP

-261 IAGLEVAARDGEIWQ
+261 IAGLGIAARDGEIWQ

-282 LLGELHEQAG
+282 LLGELHEQVG
-292 EIPQAVEAYDEALK
+292 EIAQAVKAYDGALA

-361 DWRHGANDLWTTV
+361 DWRHGANGLWTTV
-374 EIGALDHYR
+374 ETGVLEHYR

-396 ILTLIKAASFEAL
+396 ILTLIKAASFEVL

-423 QNVAFDQDRFAPER
+423 QNVAFEQDRFAPER

-451 RNWKVIAASVG
+451 RNWKVIAASTG

-469 NVREHH
+469 SVREHH

-481 ALGPDRL
+481 ALGPKLL

-499 YDLRAGWPDLTLWQE
+499 YDLRAGWPDLTLWQG

-542 PLRFDVGL
+542 PLGFDVGL
-550 AEVRKIS
+550 AEVQKIS

>member
-1 MKGFLHR
+1 VTGFFQR
-8 LFGGDGPSDKKA
+8 LFSKREA
-20 ARPEFASPLEIKPFS
+20 AHETSSAPLAGRLKIEEFGHNLISID
-35 HGLVRIPALDFF
+35 ALDFI
-47 GPHTAAP
+47 GHQAVSP
-54 NGMFH
+54 NKRYR
-59 LIWLD
+59 LIWAD
-64 RNPEGTI
+64 RTPDGSR
-71 GGHRY
+71 GGNRS
-76 EGHGIWTLLSDNG
+76 EGHGSWSLLLDDRIVTAGS
-89 ETQATGRLERPQDGH
+89 LERPQDGC
-104 VADNGTFILSDGM
+104 VADNGTVILHDWM
-117 FGDGL
+117 FGEGLKGRFVAFAPDGSQL
-122 NGRLC
+122 VTQQF
-127 AVRADGQKLL
+127 A
-137 EREFSANLGSSGI
+137 ANLMSNSL
-150 SIDGRFAICQT
+150 SPDGKSAICQT

-176 DLAAGREMARWEV
+176 DLAAGREMARWDV
-189 ETGWG
+189 ETGWA
-194 EHYEWDCEERRV
+194 EHYEWNCEERRV

-282 LLGELHEQAG
+282 LLGELHEQTG
-292 EIPQAVEAYDEALK
+292 DIPQAVKAYDDALA

-319 LRKTLGTTVA
+319 LRRTLGTTVV

-361 DWRHGANDLWTTV
+361 DWRHGASGLWTTV
-374 EIGALDHYR
+374 ETGALEHYR

-409 DARNSDTFVEALYA
+409 DVRNADTFVEALYA

-451 RNWKVIAASVG
+451 RNWKVIAASAG

-499 YDLRAGWPDLTLWQE
+499 YDLRAGWPDLTLWKE

-542 PLRFDVGL
+542 PLGFDVGL

>member
-1 MKGFLHR
+1 MTGFFQR
-8 LFGGDGPSDKKA
+8 FFSKRQA
-20 ARPEFASPLEIKPFS
+20 AHEASSPPLEGRLEIEELG
-35 HGLVRIPALDFF
+35 HNLVSIDALDFI
-47 GPHTAAP
+47 GHQAVSP
-54 NGMFH
+54 NNRYR
-59 LIWLD
+59 LIWAD
-64 RNPEGTI
+64 RTPDGCR
-71 GGHRY
+71 GGNRS
-76 EGHGIWTLLSDNG
+76 EGHGSWSLLLDDRIVAAGS
-89 ETQATGRLERPQDGH
+89 LERPQEGC
-104 VADNGTFILSDGM
+104 VADNGTVILHDWM
-117 FGDGL
+117 FGEGLQGRFVAFAPDGTQL
-122 NGRLC
+122 VTQQY
-127 AVRADGQKLL
+127 A
-137 EREFSANLGSSGI
+137 ANLMSNSLSPEGK
-150 SIDGRFAICQT
+150 FAICQT
-161 ANAPGSADSCRYMLF
+161 ADAPGSTDSCRYMLF

-212 GERVGYDFTGCM
+212 GERVGYDFTGIM

-242 IQAVLVATSANDHP
+242 IQAVLVGTSANDHP

-261 IAGLEVAARDGEIWQ
+261 IAGLGVAARDGEIWQ

-282 LLGELHEQAG
+282 LLGELHERAG
-292 EIPQAVEAYDEALK
+292 EIARAVKAYDDALT
-306 IDPKVGVARRVEQ
+306 IDPKVGVARRAEQ

-354 LEKGDGK
+354 LEKGDGE

-488 AEIATVFATAP
+488 AETPPCSQRLLMTCG
-499 YDLRAGWPDLTLWQE
+499 RAGQTSRY
-514 GKVKFVEVKGPSD
+514 GKT
-527 SFHASQARLISKLLL
+527 ARSSSSRSRDRAT
-542 PLRFDVGL
+542 PFTP
-550 AEVRKIS
+550 VRHG